1 MMLKAIN
8 RRMDT
13 LVRRQS
19 TFRGRSELSAPSR
32 VENQDVS
39 GLEMVRLG
47 SLLFRRRREGRSC
60 KDLRDILDIKPAA
73 ETELKEGAD
82 RCRTVF

>member
-19 TFRGRSELSAPSR
+19 TFRGRCELSAPSR
-32 VENQDVS
+32 AENQDVS

-47 SLLFRRRREGRSC
+47 SLREGRSC
-60 KDLRDILDIKPAA
+60 KDLRDILGIKPAA

-82 RCRTVF
+82 RCRTVFEDSA